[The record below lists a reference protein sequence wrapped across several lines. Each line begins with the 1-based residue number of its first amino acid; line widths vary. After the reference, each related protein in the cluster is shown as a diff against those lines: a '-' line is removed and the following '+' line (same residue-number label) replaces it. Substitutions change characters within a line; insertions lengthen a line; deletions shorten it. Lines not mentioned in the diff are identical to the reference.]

1 MIMGLLV
8 VYSCWVWPTLILLGE
23 PEKKKN
29 KTKQNKTKKAKQNSK
44 SHLSLPRKLPPFRP
58 LQPAQ
63 NLVVFREEDMDIFWN
78 YTIFALTSLL

>member
-29 KTKQNKTKKAKQNSK
+29 NKTKQNKKSKTKFEK
-44 SHLSLPRKLPPFRP
+44 PP
-58 LQPAQ
+58 
-63 NLVVFREEDMDIFWN
+63 
-78 YTIFALTSLL
+78 LTPSEIASF